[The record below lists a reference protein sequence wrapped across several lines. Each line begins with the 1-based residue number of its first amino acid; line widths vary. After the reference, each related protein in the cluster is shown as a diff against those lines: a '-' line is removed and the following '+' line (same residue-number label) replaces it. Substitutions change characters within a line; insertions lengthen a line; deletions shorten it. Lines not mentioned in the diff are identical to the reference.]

1 MVSGGEPTTALS
13 SPALTGIRRL
23 GAVDTVRARLAMAID
38 LGLLEP
44 AERLPAVPDI
54 ADALAVSEI
63 TVRRA
68 LTSLAREGVLVRR
81 RGRGGG
87 TLVAPRPPRGVVEE
101 IAAYRESQAEV
112 HALIDHRRLL
122 DVGVAHLAARSATSD
137 DIRRLAGHLDAM
149 DVAQS
154 WTRFHLEDERFH
166 VTLAE
171 IAGPA
176 VAVEAYRR
184 VLSDLYRFYLPYPL
198 QYLRRSNAEHRR
210 IADAVAANDPAAAA
224 AAADA
229 HVEVLHR
236 TMFVGLVRD

>member
-1 MVSGGEPTTALS
+1 MSGGEPIAALR
-13 SPALTGIRRL
+13 SPALVGIRRL
-23 GAVDTVRARLAMAID
+23 GAVDTVRARLALAID

-44 AERLPAVPDI
+44 GERLPALAEI
-54 ADALAVSEI
+54 AEALGVSEI

-68 LTSLAREGVLVRR
+68 LTSLARDGVLVRR

-122 DVGVAHLAARSATSD
+122 DVGVAHLAARSATPRD
-137 DIRRLAGHLDAM
+137 VRRLAGHLDAM
-149 DVAQS
+149 DAAES
-154 WTRFHLEDERFH
+154 WTGFHLEDERFH
-166 VTLAE
+166 LALAE

-184 VLSDLYRFYLPYPL
+184 VLNDLYRFYLPYPL
-198 QYLRRSNAEHRR
+198 EYLRRSNLEHRR
-210 IADAVAANDPAAAA
+210 IADAVASHDPAAAA
-224 AAADA
+224 VAADA

-236 TMFVGLVRD
+236 TMFVGLVRN